1 MDAVPRSEEGSN
13 TGRRQDAVLGGLGS
27 CFCGFEELRSGDKPY
42 ALIEGELIW
51 LDIVDQFAGYAA
63 VKG

>member
-13 TGRRQDAVLGGLGS
+13 TGGGPDAVLGWVGS
-27 CFCGFEELRSGDKPY
+27 EGSRSGDKPY

-51 LDIVDQFAGYAA
+51 LDIVDQFADYAA
-63 VKG
+63 VKE